1 MKEKITKDII
11 DIPKG
16 NGRESK
22 KARKQILKDFYAKWI
37 ADNPN
42 KIVWNHALRAYIHI
56 KYISINETSGQAS
69 ISYESTREVF
79 RLSEV
84 LSDATLIK
92 EMPPK
97 RDDQNQRPYS
107 KILVMKHKGA
117 MLIIGQQGSTG
128 EYVQYCISAWSK
140 K

>member
-1 MKEKITKDII
+1 MKKKIVKDTL
-11 DIPKG
+11 DIPRD

-22 KARKQILKDFYAKWI
+22 KARKQILKDFYARWI
-37 ADNPN
+37 ADNPD
-42 KIVWNHALRAYIHI
+42 KIVWNHSLRAYIHI
-56 KYISINETSGQAS
+56 KFISINETSGQAS

-79 RLSEV
+79 RLSEI
-84 LSDATLIK
+84 LSNATLIK

-107 KILVMKHKGA
+107 KILVMKHRDA
-117 MLIIGQQGSTG
+117 MLIVGKQRSTG
-128 EYVQYCISAWSK
+128 EYVQYCVSAWDK